1 MASEVASIQDTASD
15 GAAERFLSGGGETGT
30 LIRAYDWSSTPLGP
44 PASWPNSLK
53 TAVSLMLGAGQPV
66 YIAWGPGCI
75 SLYNDGYLSIVGTKH
90 PGIGKPFEQLW
101 AEIWDQFR
109 PIVEKTLAGHAQYFV
124 DMPIALAGR
133 KGVPVGYFTFSYTP
147 LRDDDGTI
155 AGFYCAAT
163 ETTER
168 VLAEERLRQ
177 AEVQL
182 RQQVDQLNALYDSA
196 PIGLGFFD
204 RNYRYLR
211 VNEEL
216 ALINGVPQA
225 DHIGRTIR
233 QVLPVHAPTV
243 EPIIDRIF
251 ASGESVRNLE
261 VSGET
266 PLQPGILRHWL
277 TGFYPVKDPNGLVEA
292 VGAWVIEISERKAA
306 EEREL
311 LLARE
316 VDHRAKNLLAVV
328 QSVVHLTKVD
338 NAAELKEAISGRIQ
352 SLARA
357 HSLLAESRWDGAQLG
372 ALVREELAPYLA
384 SEGRVN
390 VEGPTVVLR
399 PAVAQSLAIVIHE
412 LATNAAKYGALSS
425 AEGKLEVRWS
435 SSGGLLE
442 LSWTE
447 SGGPPVGK
455 PGRSGFGSKIIRST
469 IERQLQGKFVQT
481 WEPTG
486 LRCMIR
492 FGSSDACSAT
502 A

>member
-15 GAAERFLSGGGETGT
+15 GAAEQFLSGGGETGT

-216 ALINGVPQA
+216 ALINGDPPGSAGPCPDGGAHHRPHLRQRRIRPQLGGKRRNAAAAGHPSPLA
-225 DHIGRTIR
+225 DR
-233 QVLPVHAPTV
+233 VLP
-243 EPIIDRIF
+243 
-251 ASGESVRNLE
+251 GQ
-261 VSGET
+261 G
-266 PLQPGILRHWL
+266 
-277 TGFYPVKDPNGLVEA
+277 
-292 VGAWVIEISERKAA
+292 SER
-306 EEREL
+306 L
-311 LLARE
+311 
-316 VDHRAKNLLAVV
+316 
-328 QSVVHLTKVD
+328 
-338 NAAELKEAISGRIQ
+338 
-352 SLARA
+352 
-357 HSLLAESRWDGAQLG
+357 
-372 ALVREELAPYLA
+372 
-384 SEGRVN
+384 
-390 VEGPTVVLR
+390 
-399 PAVAQSLAIVIHE
+399 
-412 LATNAAKYGALSS
+412 
-425 AEGKLEVRWS
+425 
-435 SSGGLLE
+435 
-442 LSWTE
+442 
-447 SGGPPVGK
+447 
-455 PGRSGFGSKIIRST
+455 GRSG
-469 IERQLQGKFVQT
+469 
-481 WEPTG
+481 
-486 LRCMIR
+486 RCMGDR
-492 FGSSDACSAT
+492 DFRTQSG
-502 A
+502 